1 VTQGVAY
8 TEAMQ
13 AYIIKNQDRLF
24 HSEIAHNLTEM
35 SGIPVTPSGVSRY
48 LHRMRQNGNGN
59 GPSG

>member
-13 AYIIKNQDRLF
+13 QYILKNQDRLF

-35 SGIPVTPSGVSRY
+35 SGVPVTKSGVSRY
-48 LHRMRQNGNGN
+48 LHRKRQGNGN
-59 GPSG
+59 GSIG